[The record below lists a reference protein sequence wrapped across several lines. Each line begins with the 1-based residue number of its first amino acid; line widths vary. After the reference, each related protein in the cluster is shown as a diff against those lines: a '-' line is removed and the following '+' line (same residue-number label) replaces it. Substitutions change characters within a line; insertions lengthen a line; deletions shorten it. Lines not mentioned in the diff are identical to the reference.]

1 MELPPGF
8 DLDKLQAQM
17 AKQNVTDENAE
28 TKLELKISK
37 YIKEMDS
44 EVRER
49 FMALKVMEDMVKEAD
64 DEETKE
70 IRKLE
75 VDYEHKYKDIYGK
88 RFELISGAAQPNADL
103 VAQFDKRAAQLKDD
117 AFDKLETEPCDVK

>member
-1 MELPPGF
+1 MPPGF

-37 YIKEMDS
+37 YIKEMDA

-49 FMALKVMEDMVKEAD
+49 FMALKVMEDMVKAAD
-64 DEETKE
+64 DEETVE

-75 VDYEHKYKDIYGK
+75 VDYEHKYKEIYAK
-88 RFELISGAAQPNADL
+88 RFEIISGNAESDAAL
-103 VAQFDKRAAQLKDD
+103 VAQFDKRAAQLKDN
-117 AFDKLETEPCDVK
+117 AFNLLDTMPCDIK